1 MRRIGTRRNLGAN
14 PTSASTSRAARSSC
28 NNVSGTPSSTLT
40 TQSRHAGPRTAQSS
54 QSITTGVPGPGA
66 ATFSLSGPLLYAI
79 GSVLSIELSRAART
93 LTAGTDIWPPA
104 SRPADR
110 RGNTG
115 VSVRVLNVTPM
126 GVTGANQLSFA
137 DVPGAWAVIHSE
149 AEEVSLRETT
159 FVVVDLETTGGRA
172 TSTPGTPERPPARP
186 DAITEIGAVKVRGGA
201 VLGEFATLVDPQRS
215 IPPQIVQLTGI
226 TTAMVCDAP
235 TIDAVLPM
243 FLEFAGESV
252 LVAHN
257 AGFDIGFLRAAAQR
271 CDIPWPRPQVLC
283 TVRLARR
290 VLSRE
295 EAPSVRLAAL
305 ARLFAVAAQPT
316 HRALDD
322 ARATVEVLHALI
334 ERVGNQGVHTYA
346 DLRWYLPDVTP
357 TQRRK
362 RVLAEGLPHRPGVY
376 LFRGPSG
383 EVLYVGTAIDLR
395 RRVSQYFTGA
405 DPRGRMKEMVTLA
418 GAVDHVECA
427 HALEAG
433 VRELRM
439 LAAHAPPYNR
449 RSRFPQRWW
458 WVALTD
464 EAFPRLSVLR
474 GPRHDRTVGPFR
486 SRADAA
492 QTAALL
498 ARFTGLRTCTA
509 RLARSALHGPACPE
523 VEVSPCPAARDVT
536 ATQYAAA
543 VARVA
548 ALIDGLDSAALAA
561 AVDEVSA
568 LAEHRHYES
577 AARLRDR
584 TATAVEALWRGQR
597 LRALAALPELIAAR
611 PDGPNGQGGYQLA
624 VIRHGQLAAAGT
636 AGRGVPPIPVVDAIR
651 AGAQTILP
659 APAPLGGALVEETA
673 LIARWLAAPG
683 VRIVRVADEGW
694 SSPLRSAGAWAAWA
708 AVARSARLAGEQAS
722 QTWDSNLL
730 AEPHP
735 SREQLFGRPG
745 VDGSGGLLQPVLPRR
760 QPFSTAG

>member
-1 MRRIGTRRNLGAN
+1 M
-14 PTSASTSRAARSSC
+14 
-28 NNVSGTPSSTLT
+28 
-40 TQSRHAGPRTAQSS
+40 
-54 QSITTGVPGPGA
+54 
-66 ATFSLSGPLLYAI
+66 
-79 GSVLSIELSRAART
+79 SV
-93 LTAGTDIWPPA
+93 
-104 SRPADR
+104 
-110 RGNTG
+110 
-115 VSVRVLNVTPM
+115 VMLNVAAM
-126 GVTGANQLSFA
+126 GASGATQLSFA
-137 DVPGAWAVIHSE
+137 DVGPPFATEDVP
-149 AEEVSLRETT
+149 LRETT
-159 FVVVDLETTGGRA
+159 FVVVDLETTGGR
-172 TSTPGTPERPPARP
+172 TRSTDGTPP
-186 DAITEIGAVKVRGGA
+186 DAITEIGAVKVRGGV
-201 VLGEFATLVDPQRS
+201 VLGEFATLIDPQRS

-226 TTAMVCDAP
+226 TTAMVSDAP

-243 FLEFAGESV
+243 FLQFAGGAV

-305 ARLFAVAAQPT
+305 ARLFAVATQPT

-346 DLRWYLPDVTP
+346 DLRSYLPNVTP
-357 TQRRK
+357 AQRRK

-383 EVLYVGTAIDLR
+383 EVLYVGTAVDLR
-395 RRVSQYFTGA
+395 RRVNQYFTGA

-418 GAVDHVECA
+418 SAVDHVECA
-427 HALEAG
+427 HPLEAG

-464 EAFPRLSVLR
+464 EAFPRLAVVR
-474 GPRHDRTVGPFR
+474 APRHDRAVGPFR

-492 QTAALL
+492 DTAALL

-509 RLARSALHGPACPE
+509 RLGRSALHGPACAE
-523 VEVSPCPAARDVT
+523 AEISPCPAARNLT

-548 ALIDGLDSAALAA
+548 ALIDGLDNNALTA
-561 AVDEVSA
+561 AVDQVTA
-568 LAEHRHYES
+568 LAERRHFES

-584 TATAVEALWRGQR
+584 TATAVETLWRGQR
-597 LRALAALPELIAAR
+597 LRALAALPELIAAA
-611 PDGPNGQGGYQLA
+611 PDGGGGYHLA

-636 AGRGVPPIPVVDAIR
+636 ARRGVPPMPVVDAIQ
-651 AGAQTILP
+651 AGAQAILS

-673 LIARWLAAPG
+673 LIARWLAGPG
-683 VRIVRVADEGW
+683 VRIVRVEGTQDATGW
-694 SSPLRSAGAWAAWA
+694 ASPLRSAGAWAAWA
-708 AVARSARLAGEQAS
+708 ASARSARLAGQQAVRGY
-722 QTWDSNLL
+722 DSDLL
-730 AEPHP
+730 TEPHP
-735 SREQLFGRPG
+735 SREQLFGRTG
-745 VDGSGGLLQPVLPRR
+745 VDRHTGTLQPVLPRR
-760 QPFSTAG
+760 QPFSAAG

>member
-1 MRRIGTRRNLGAN
+1 
-14 PTSASTSRAARSSC
+14 
-28 NNVSGTPSSTLT
+28 
-40 TQSRHAGPRTAQSS
+40 
-54 QSITTGVPGPGA
+54 
-66 ATFSLSGPLLYAI
+66 
-79 GSVLSIELSRAART
+79 
-93 LTAGTDIWPPA
+93 
-104 SRPADR
+104 
-110 RGNTG
+110 
-115 VSVRVLNVTPM
+115 M
-126 GVTGANQLSFA
+126 GVTGSNQLSFA
-137 DVPGAWAVIHSE
+137 ELDSAGAL
-149 AEEVSLRETT
+149 SLRQTT

-172 TSTPGTPERPPARP
+172 AGTEQKPP

-201 VLGEFATLVDPQRS
+201 ILGEFATLVDPQRS

-226 TTAMVCDAP
+226 TSAMVCDAP

-243 FLEFAGESV
+243 FLEFARDSV

-257 AGFDIGFLRAAAQR
+257 AGFDVGFLRAAAQR
-271 CDIPWPRPQVLC
+271 CNIAWPRPPVLC

-290 VLSRE
+290 VLTRE

-305 ARLFAVAAQPT
+305 ARLFSAASQPT

-322 ARATVEVLHALI
+322 ARATVDVLHALI

-346 DLRWYLPDVTP
+346 DLRAYLPNVTS

-362 RVLAEGLPHRPGVY
+362 KVLAQGLPHRPGVY

-383 EVLYVGTAIDLR
+383 EVLYVGTAVDLR

-405 DPRGRMKEMVTLA
+405 DTRGRMKEMVTLA
-418 GAVDHVECA
+418 AAVDHVECA

-449 RSRFPQRWW
+449 RSKFPQRWW

-474 GPRHDRTVGPFR
+474 APRHDRVVGPFR

-492 QTAALL
+492 DTVALL
-498 ARFTGLRTCTA
+498 ARSSGLRTCTA
-509 RLARSALHGPACPE
+509 RLARSALHGPACPLL
-523 VEVSPCPAARDVT
+523 EVSPCPAARDVT

-543 VARVA
+543 VARAA
-548 ALIDGLDSAALAA
+548 ALIDGLDNTVLAA
-561 AVDEVSA
+561 AVHQITA
-568 LAEHRHYES
+568 LAERRHYES

-584 TATAVEALWRGQR
+584 TATAVEALWRAQR
-597 LRALAALPELIAAR
+597 LRALVALPELIAAA
-611 PDGPNGQGGYQLA
+611 PDGPNAEGGYHLA

-636 AGRGVPPIPVVDAIR
+636 ATRGVPPMPVVDAIQ
-651 AGAQTILP
+651 AGAQAILP

-673 LIARWLAAPG
+673 LIARWLGAPG
-683 VRIVRVADEGW
+683 VRIVRVSSVDDAGW
-694 SSPLRSAGAWAAWA
+694 ASPLRSAGAWAPWA
-708 AVARSARLAGEQAS
+708 TLARSARLAGEQDRGS
-722 QTWDSNLL
+722 DLL

-735 SREQLFGRPG
+735 SREQPFGRSG
-745 VDGSGGLLQPVLPRR
+745 VDGRAGTRQPVLPRG
-760 QPFSTAG
+760 QPFSAAG

>member
-1 MRRIGTRRNLGAN
+1 M
-14 PTSASTSRAARSSC
+14 
-28 NNVSGTPSSTLT
+28 
-40 TQSRHAGPRTAQSS
+40 
-54 QSITTGVPGPGA
+54 
-66 ATFSLSGPLLYAI
+66 
-79 GSVLSIELSRAART
+79 
-93 LTAGTDIWPPA
+93 
-104 SRPADR
+104 
-110 RGNTG
+110 
-115 VSVRVLNVTPM
+115 SVRVLNVAAM
-126 GVTGANQLSFA
+126 GVTGAAQLSFA
-137 DVPGAWAVIHSE
+137 DLGPSWNAADVPLH
-149 AEEVSLRETT
+149 ETT
-159 FVVVDLETTGGRA
+159 FVVVDLETTGARTRG
-172 TSTPGTPERPPARP
+172 TEGTPP

-243 FLEFAGESV
+243 FLEFAGGSV

-271 CDIPWPRPQVLC
+271 CGIPWPRPQLLC

-305 ARLFAVAAQPT
+305 ARLFAIAAQPT

-322 ARATVEVLHALI
+322 ARATVDVLHALI

-346 DLRWYLPDVTP
+346 DLRSYLPDVTP

-362 RVLAEGLPHRPGVY
+362 RVLADGLPHRPGVY

-395 RRVSQYFTGA
+395 RRVSQYFNGT
-405 DPRGRMKEMVTLA
+405 DPRGRMKEMVALA
-418 GAVDHVECA
+418 SAVDHVECA
-427 HALEAG
+427 HSLEAG

-464 EAFPRLSVLR
+464 EAFPRLAVVR
-474 GPRHDRTVGPFR
+474 APRHDRAIGPFR

-492 QTAALL
+492 DTAALL
-498 ARFTGLRTCTA
+498 ARFTGVRTCTA

-523 VEVSPCPAARDVT
+523 LEVSPCPAARDVT

-543 VARVA
+543 VARAA
-548 ALIDGLDSAALAA
+548 ALIDGLDNTALAA
-561 AVDEVSA
+561 AVHQVTA

-597 LRALAALPELIAAR
+597 LRALTTLPELIAAA
-611 PDGPNGQGGYQLA
+611 PDGGGGYHLA

-636 AGRGVPPIPVVDAIR
+636 ARRGVPPMPVVDAIH
-651 AGAQTILP
+651 AGAQAILP
-659 APAPLGGALVEETA
+659 VPAPLGGALVEETS
-673 LIARWLAAPG
+673 LIARWLAAAG
-683 VRIVRVADEGW
+683 VRIVRVAGIQDSDDGW
-694 SSPLRSAGAWAAWA
+694 ASPLRSAGAWAAWA
-708 AVARSARLAGEQAS
+708 ASARSARLAYEQAVRG
-722 QTWDSNLL
+722 WDSDLL

-735 SREQLFGRPG
+735 SREQLFGGTG
-745 VDGSGGLLQPVLPRR
+745 VDGRTGTLQPVLPRR
-760 QPFSTAG
+760 QPFSAAG